1 MVDSAA
7 HPVLRFI
14 HSITLS
20 CADSRV
26 LDEDLINRFAT
37 HHDDDAFAEMVRRHG
52 PMVLGVCARVLG
64 DTPDAEDAFQTTFLV
79 LARRACSMSRPGLL
93 ANWLYGVAYRTALK
107 ARAGVA
113 RRSAAERQV
122 SIVSGSDPLDEL
134 IQCSLR
140 LVLDEELSR
149 LPEKYRVPI
158 VLCYLDGQT
167 HDEVARRLGCPR
179 KTVTT
184 RLTRGCERLRARLTR
199 RGFALPSVAL
209 VVPLLDSARAI
220 PAVLMETT
228 IWAAT
233 TGTVPAGISALVKEV
248 IMSMFICKLKWV
260 GLLVLTLCAL
270 GAPAIAL
277 THPAT
282 GERPEKKK
290 PAAVRQALPQ
300 QAAAID
306 AAQEDSEALQGGWE
320 GQSAE
325 QDGKSLPDEEVK
337 KLRVSIKGD
346 RMMIIPG
353 GEWTPLKFKLDPTKS
368 PKVLRMAPGE
378 GPEKDKVVPVIYR
391 LNKDADMLTLCWDAK
406 EGKAVPEDFSSKKGS
421 GLMLVVLKHER
432 PLTTPAAVKE

>member
-1 MVDSAA
+1 
-7 HPVLRFI
+7 
-14 HSITLS
+14 
-20 CADSRV
+20 
-26 LDEDLINRFAT
+26 
-37 HHDDDAFAEMVRRHG
+37 
-52 PMVLGVCARVLG
+52 
-64 DTPDAEDAFQTTFLV
+64 
-79 LARRACSMSRPGLL
+79 
-93 ANWLYGVAYRTALK
+93 
-107 ARAGVA
+107 
-113 RRSAAERQV
+113 
-122 SIVSGSDPLDEL
+122 
-134 IQCSLR
+134 
-140 LVLDEELSR
+140 
-149 LPEKYRVPI
+149 
-158 VLCYLDGQT
+158 
-167 HDEVARRLGCPR
+167 
-179 KTVTT
+179 
-184 RLTRGCERLRARLTR
+184 
-199 RGFALPSVAL
+199 
-209 VVPLLDSARAI
+209 
-220 PAVLMETT
+220 
-228 IWAAT
+228 
-233 TGTVPAGISALVKEV
+233 
-248 IMSMFICKLKWV
+248 MSMFICKLKWV

-391 LNKDADMLTLCWDAK
+391 LNKAADMLTLCWDAK